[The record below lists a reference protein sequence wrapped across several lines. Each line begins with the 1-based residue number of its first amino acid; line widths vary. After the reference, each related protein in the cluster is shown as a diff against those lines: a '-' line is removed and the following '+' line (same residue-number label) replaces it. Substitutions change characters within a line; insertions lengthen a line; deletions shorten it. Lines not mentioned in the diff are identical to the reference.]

1 MVFEPRN
8 GLFKRLC
15 TDAAR
20 DENRHFFLVVDE
32 INRGDVPRIFGELI
46 TVIEHDK
53 RNLPITLPLTGS
65 SFFVPGI
72 EYKISQVARF
82 WLSQVTRQGRQSGHA
97 VACRQAMAGT
107 AACHCSVKVASRACI
122 STDGW
127 CYGGPSSGPP
137 RRAVDRD
144 GARGFLYESG
154 ILILAGER
162 APGPVV

>member
-82 WLSQVTRQGRQSGHA
+82 WLSQVTRQGRQGGHV
-97 VACRQAMAGT
+97 VACRQAMA
-107 AACHCSVKVASRACI
+107 ARLRAI
-122 STDGW
+122 VQRRSLRARLDLYGW
-127 CYGGPSSGPP
+127 LVLRWPK
-137 RRAVDRD
+137 
-144 GARGFLYESG
+144 
-154 ILILAGER
+154 
-162 APGPVV
+162 